1 MEFPPNEQEFLLK
14 VACATIRRRLEGA
27 SAPPM
32 VTPISSNVICPAGC
46 FVSLH
51 SKHTHTLRGCVGRID
66 SSGPLLMVLGN
77 VAWQVIGDPRFVE
90 RPVSLAE
97 LPSVT
102 VELSVLDILI
112 PAANPLDFDPPND
125 GIYLIAG
132 GRTGVF
138 LPQVA
143 RETGW
148 SREQLLDRLCQE
160 KIGIPA
166 TAWRAPGARLLK
178 FKSITIGPADFSFE
192 DPPMPAPNA
201 LARPV

>member
-1 MEFPPNEQEFLLK
+1 MEFAPNEQDFLLQ

-27 SAPPM
+27 QAPPM
-32 VTPISSNVICPAGC
+32 VTPITPNVLSPAGC

-51 SKHTHTLRGCVGRID
+51 SKQTHALRGCIGRID
-66 SSGPLLMVLGN
+66 SSSPLLMVLGN
-77 VAWQVIGDPRFVE
+77 VAWQVTGDPRFVE
-90 RPVSLAE
+90 RPVRLAE
-97 LPSVT
+97 LPSLS
-102 VELSVLDILI
+102 VELSILDILTTT
-112 PAANPLDFDPPND
+112 ANPLDFDPPND
-125 GIYLIAG
+125 GLYLIAG

-160 KIGIPA
+160 KIGVPA
-166 TAWRAPGARLLK
+166 SAWRSPGARLLK
-178 FKSITIGPADFSFE
+178 FKSITIGPIDFTFE

-201 LARPV
+201 LARPA